1 MCHYGG
7 YFMAQRLI
15 KKYSFI
21 VFAAAG
27 IFVLGGFGGVI
38 FDRYIVP
45 LLSTFPAVTNIGL
58 FKKLTERVTVINK
71 TEQVVIRE
79 DDTVEKVI
87 SQLATAVVNI
97 VALPSENK
105 VTKKEVVPET
115 GVLLTNDGLF
125 VTYSEK
131 PFGNGDL
138 RYAAL
143 LFDGTNHRMTFVG
156 YDSLTNLS
164 FFRLD
169 NVTNTPAI
177 ALANS
182 DDARVGKKLIALS
195 NGSAQYQNRLSVST
209 LGFLNYTFNLSGKT
223 VASSEK
229 WEGVFEINPDVPE
242 SFVGGPA
249 VSFDGEMVGIVG
261 SLIIDNVMHTFLVP
275 SNAVRESFNRAVA
288 GTLEGR
294 PVLGVYYLSI
304 TKALALEQ
312 GLAHGYGALIY
323 SPSGKTGLAVL
334 SDSPAMKAGLL
345 AGDIIVAVN
354 DKQITIDNPLPE
366 ILGNFNKG
374 DTVELLILRSGEEQ
388 KISIAL

>member
-1 MCHYGG
+1 M
-7 YFMAQRLI
+7 
-15 KKYSFI
+15 
-21 VFAAAG
+21 FAVAG
-27 IFVLGGFGGVI
+27 IFVLGGFGGIV

-45 LLSTFPAVTNIGL
+45 LLSTFPTVTNIGL

-71 TEQVVIRE
+71 TEQIVIRE

-87 SQLATAVVNI
+87 SQPATAVVNI

-105 VTKKEVVPET
+105 VAKKETAPKT
-115 GVLLTNDGLF
+115 GILLTNDGLL
-125 VTYSEK
+125 VTYSEN
-131 PFGNGDL
+131 PFGDEDL
-138 RYAAL
+138 RYTAL
-143 LFDGTNHRMTFVG
+143 LFDGTNHAMTLVG

-169 NVTNTPAI
+169 NLTNTPAI

-195 NGSAQYQNRLSVST
+195 NGSAQYQNRLSVGT
-209 LGFLNYTFNLSGKT
+209 LESVNYLFNLSGKT

-249 VSFDGEMVGIVG
+249 VSFDGEMVGIIG
-261 SLIIDNVMHTFLVP
+261 SLVIDNATHTFLVP

-288 GTLEGR
+288 GRLSGR
-294 PVLGVYYLSI
+294 PILGIYYLSI

-312 GLAHGYGALIY
+312 GLARDYGALIY

-354 DKQITIDNPLPE
+354 DRQIAIDNPLSE
-366 ILGNFNKG
+366 ILGNFSKG
-374 DTVELLILRSGEEQ
+374 DIVELLILRNGEER
-388 KISIAL
+388 KVLVAL